1 MQKHSVHLSLET
13 ARDGF
18 FFASVTLKTTQYK
31 FNFFLLDYRR
41 QENNIYLGSKKF
53 FFITQSKFSWW
64 LSNKPIFLLNK
75 SWETHLFFISMLPNI
90 SIILHF
96 YVTISTLPVFL
107 ISSNKHNKELTQN
120 TWIQV
125 VYLKNLEI
133 SVQCILKMRRRSQQK
148 QSKDGT
154 KSKEQKQPSKG
165 VLRKRYSEIMQQ
177 TYRTN
182 CDFNKVAL

>member
-1 MQKHSVHLSLET
+1 
-13 ARDGF
+13 
-18 FFASVTLKTTQYK
+18 
-31 FNFFLLDYRR
+31 
-41 QENNIYLGSKKF
+41 
-53 FFITQSKFSWW
+53 
-64 LSNKPIFLLNK
+64 
-75 SWETHLFFISMLPNI
+75 MLPNI
-90 SIILHF
+90 SMLLHF
-96 YVTISTLPVFL
+96 YITISTLPVFL
-107 ISSNKHNKELTQN
+107 ISLNKHNKELTQK

-148 QSKDGT
+148 QSKSGT

-182 CDFNKVAL
+182 FDFNKVAL